1 MKKYLCAIVAWSMA
15 LFGAELDW
23 NDDYD
28 KALKEAKAQNKDVY
42 MLVTSSNCKWCKK
55 FQKTTLQDEATI
67 ERLKQQYV
75 LLHIDKNKNYMP
87 KKFKKKKV
95 PRHYFITNK
104 GEVIYSFLGYWD
116 VEDFASFLEDV
127 DKKR

>member
-75 LLHIDKNKNYMP
+75 LLHIDKNKSYMP
-87 KKFKKKKV
+87 KKSKKKKV